1 MLFKRLYNWIKYKT
15 LPTSFLFKNRLFIER
30 DSKHRRI
37 FSNLG
42 LSFRNSK
49 WSNYETYNIK
59 LQFKRN
65 YLRFFFWIIFF
76 IFSVFFLFYFK
87 KYYIFSYFFNSMS
100 FLFWISID
108 TFDYYFTFVV
118 WLFFISFSLF
128 FKLVYSYFFYN
139 NFFNTNSN
147 KQVFSYKSFYYF
159 DFNLNSLI
167 FSSNDLRISK
177 NDLNW
182 VMYSWLVNSNSE
194 KKDLILEK
202 LFETK
207 MNKEWW
213 GSYYDFFVKLYKLS
227 YFLNLSSENF
237 NIFNLNLKLKKIS
250 NKFYK
255 GDYLSTVNFFNN
267 SSILTNNSSLI
278 YYYILNNYQ
287 NYFIYKNKKN
297 SSLSQLNTRFNWNL
311 SNLNQELDQYSYLI
325 KNKTGMFFLDDFN
338 YQKLSHYIFNYKE
351 LWSLNLYLKNQLNSA
366 KWNRWL
372 YRYSILHRKSIRTS
386 HKITLSKKLI
396 NSGFYDSKIFNKN
409 IWASEHLSYLNQKNN
424 FNSLFFNYYKDLFTE
439 TSFNRLSYYNS
450 YVTNNGNQKNSL
462 SLFNFYEN
470 SYFWYLKRFYLFN
483 TLPSNFIKS
492 KLTLKNSNS
501 NPKVT
506 FLLKNDSFV
515 KYSSLLSY
523 FLNSYYTNLSTY
535 SHFFDNN
542 VGNFDFRSINN
553 SINLNNFKDL
563 YLLNNESDILNKDNL
578 NLLYWITS
586 NSSKNNNLIFFNY
599 LNSLNK
605 NSYNRSV
612 FFYKNNNDIF
622 NLNHWLLYSLINV
635 DKFFVNDAVYL
646 SLFN

>member
-59 LQFKRN
+59 LQFKKN
-65 YLRFFFWIIFF
+65 YLKFFFWITFF
-76 IFSVFFLFYFK
+76 IFSFFFLFYFK
-87 KYYIFSYFFNSMS
+87 KYYIFSYFFNSIS

-118 WLFFISFSLF
+118 WLVFISVSLF
-128 FKLVYSYFFYN
+128 FKLIYSYFFYN
-139 NFFNTNSN
+139 NFFNTNPN
-147 KQVFSYKSFYYF
+147 KEIFSHKPFYYF
-159 DFNLNSLI
+159 DFNLNSLF
-167 FSSNDLRISK
+167 FSSNDLKISK

-182 VMYSWLVNSNSE
+182 VMYSWLVNSSSN

-207 MNKEWW
+207 INKQWW
-213 GSYYDFFVKLYKLS
+213 GNYYDFFIKLYKLS

-250 NKFYK
+250 NKFYR

-267 SSILTNNSSLI
+267 SSILNSNSSLV

-287 NYFIYKNKKN
+287 NYFSAKNKKN
-297 SSLSQLNTRFNWNL
+297 FSLNHLNTRFNWNL
-311 SNLNQELDQYSYLI
+311 YNLNQELDQYSYLV
-325 KNKTGMFFLDDFN
+325 KSKAGMFFLDDFN

-372 YRYSILHRKSIRTS
+372 YRYSILHRKSLRTS

-409 IWASEHLSYLNQKNN
+409 IWASEHLNYLNQKNN
-424 FNSLFFNYYKDLFTE
+424 FNSLFFNYYKDLFAE
-439 TSFNRLSYYNS
+439 TGTNYVTYYNS

-492 KLTLKNSNS
+492 KLTLNNLNSS
-501 NPKVT
+501 SK
-506 FLLKNDSFV
+506 FLLKNDSSLRYFT
-515 KYSSLLSY
+515 LLSY
-523 FLNSYYTNLSTY
+523 FLKSSHTNLASY
-535 SHFFDNN
+535 SHFFDTN
-542 VGNFDFRSINN
+542 VANFDLYSSSNL
-553 SINLNNFKDL
+553 INLGNYKDL
-563 YLLNNESDILNKDNL
+563 YLLNNENDILNRDNL

-599 LNSLNK
+599 LNSLGKTDN
-605 NSYNRSV
+605 V
-612 FFYKNNNDIF
+612 FPTLFYKSNNDIF
-622 NLNHWLLYSLINV
+622 SLNYWLLYSLINV